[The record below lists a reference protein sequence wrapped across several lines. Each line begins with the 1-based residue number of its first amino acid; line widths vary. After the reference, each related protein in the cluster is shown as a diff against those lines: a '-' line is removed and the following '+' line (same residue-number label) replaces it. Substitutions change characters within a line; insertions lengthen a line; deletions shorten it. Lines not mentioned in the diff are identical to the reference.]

1 MAAGVDGAM
10 SEFLD
15 AAASIAG
22 RLVDEAIRD
31 DGKCTW
37 FGASMEE
44 IGGQWR
50 PTRRTFSGDP
60 YAGSSGVALFLAQ
73 FHRFQPS
80 DDVRETALAAL
91 RHALDR
97 ASYDAEL
104 ERGSLYSG
112 AFGIG
117 FAAAEAGAALG
128 DDIAARGLDLV
139 RDTARHNDETAFDV
153 VSGSAG
159 RIGALIRLHR
169 RFGHD
174 WLLEAAVADAR
185 RLVATAHRQPFGWS
199 WGFGGTS
206 PYIAHDLTGY
216 SHGTAGVAL
225 ALLEVNA
232 VAPDPAFM
240 EGAVEAMRYE
250 RAWFSPQQQNWPD
263 FRRMPGQ
270 TTSDPFAYGYAWC
283 HGAPG
288 IGMSRLQA
296 YRLTKRDDVLAEART
311 ALQSSRASELAKATE
326 YSFGICHGAAGN
338 AELFLQA
345 FEILGDESALA
356 EAERIARTGIE
367 RHIAGGVPWPCGLE
381 DAGEAP
387 GLMLGLAGIG
397 YYYLRMHGKAEVPSL
412 LTIGNLP

>member
-1 MAAGVDGAM
+1 M

-15 AAASIAG
+15 AAAHLAS
-22 RLVDEAIRD
+22 RLVGEAIRD

-50 PTRRTFSGDP
+50 PTRRTFGGEP
-60 YAGSSGVALFLAQ
+60 YAGTSGVALFLAQ

-80 DDVRETALAAL
+80 DDVKQTALAAL
-91 RHALDR
+91 RHALGR
-97 ASYDAEL
+97 AENEPAL

-117 FAAAEAGAALG
+117 FAAADAGRELG
-128 DDIAARGLDLV
+128 DDAVAERGLAIV
-139 RDTARHNDETAFDV
+139 RDAAQRNDETAFDV
-153 VSGSAG
+153 VSGCAG
-159 RIGALIRLHR
+159 RIGALVRLHR

-174 WLLEAAVADAR
+174 WLLDLARADAR
-185 RLVATAHRQPFGWS
+185 RLLATAHRQPYGWS
-199 WGFGGTS
+199 WGFGGTQF
-206 PYIAHDLTGY
+206 IAHDLTGY

-225 ALLEVNA
+225 ALLELNA
-232 VAPDPAFM
+232 AAPDPALV
-240 EGAVEAMRYE
+240 EAAVEAMRYE

-270 TTSDPFAYGYAWC
+270 TAADPFAYGYAWC

-311 ALQSSRASELAKATE
+311 ALQSSRSDLGTATE

-345 FEILGDESALA
+345 YEILGDESALA
-356 EAERIARTGIE
+356 EAERIARVGIE
-367 RHIAGGVPWPCGLE
+367 RHIVEGKPWPCGLE

-397 YYYLRMHGKAEVPSL
+397 YFYLRMHGKSDVPSL
-412 LTIGNLP
+412 LTIGNIP